1 MATDFYQ
8 KMQANWDERKV
19 KIAIPVT
26 LRVPSMSLQISL
38 TLPGPRLRKI
48 IGVKG
53 WLYLFQQRAHNKLR
67 SKVATGLFLFSI
79 FTIPLQNFFLSLS
92 PAMCRWS
99 DLWGISHLMQLWEQL
114 FELNWPGCTQ
124 RGARH
129 CRSTSFQSGRTINVK
144 WRKQTLD

>member
-1 MATDFYQ
+1 MAADFYQ
-8 KMQANWDERKV
+8 KMQGNSDERKV

-67 SKVATGLFLFSI
+67 SKVATGLAFFFH
-79 FTIPLQNFFLSLS
+79 FTILL
-92 PAMCRWS
+92 
-99 DLWGISHLMQLWEQL
+99 
-114 FELNWPGCTQ
+114 
-124 RGARH
+124 
-129 CRSTSFQSGRTINVK
+129 
-144 WRKQTLD
+144 